1 MSQSPSPSPPGDDL
15 QPVPLQE
22 LRLLD
27 AGRRWSVNQ
36 EIGGLETLTPVRGS
50 IQVRHHGG
58 VLEVRG
64 EAETIVTLCC
74 ARCLQ
79 HFNHPLSASAQ
90 ELVEIDASLAAES
103 MGLASAECDDRLDPV
118 GLFDPQRWI
127 FEQLSL
133 QLPLVNRCGS
143 DCPGPDR
150 WTSDAPEGDPRWA
163 ALRHLGTS

>member
-22 LRLLD
+22 LRLLQG
-27 AGRRWSVNQ
+27 GRRWSVHQ
-36 EIGGLETLTPVRGS
+36 EIEELETLTPVRGYV
-50 IQVRHHGG
+50 QVHHHGG

-64 EAETIVTLCC
+64 QAETIVTLCC

-90 ELVEIDASLAAES
+90 ELLEIDASLAAET
-103 MGLASAECDDRLDPV
+103 MGLASAQCDDRLDSV

-150 WTSDAPEGDPRWA
+150 WSSETSDADPRWA
-163 ALRHLGTS
+163 PLRRFSTS

>member
-1 MSQSPSPSPPGDDL
+1 MSQSASPSSPGDDL

-22 LRLLD
+22 LRLLSG
-27 AGRRWSVNQ
+27 GRSWTVEQ
-36 EIGGLETLTPVRGS
+36 QIGELETLTPVRGYV
-50 IQVRHHGG
+50 QVLHHGG

-64 EAETIVTLCC
+64 QAETIVTLCC

-90 ELVEIDASLAAES
+90 ELLEIDASLAAET

-143 DCPGPDR
+143 DCPGPER
-150 WTSDAPEGDPRWA
+150 WSSDARAGDPRWA
-163 ALRHLGTS
+163 ALRHLSTS

>member
-1 MSQSPSPSPPGDDL
+1 MSQSPSPSSPGDDL

-27 AGRRWSVNQ
+27 AGRIWAVQ
-36 EIGGLETLTPVRGS
+36 QQIGGLESLTPVRGYV
-50 IQVRHHGG
+50 QVLHHGG

-79 HFNHPLSASAQ
+79 HFNHSLSASAQ
-90 ELVEIDASLAAES
+90 ELLEIDSSMAAET
-103 MGLASAECDDRLDPV
+103 MGLASAECDDRLDPL

-143 DCPGPDR
+143 DCPGPDC
-150 WTSDAPEGDPRWA
+150 WSSDASEGDPRWA
-163 ALRHLGTS
+163 ALRHLSTS